1 MGGIS
6 YIDRG
11 THSVVQGGKFKLE
24 YSLGDDDIEN
34 ILQDKVRIIS
44 NTELHAF
51 KGNLDQ
57 LLEPFGYFILLY
69 ESKRGYGHWI
79 AVIKMGEDLVEV
91 FDSYGIF
98 KPDEELDN
106 INVTFKRQSKQDYP
120 YLRRLLYDSGY
131 RVEYNN
137 YPLQSED
144 PEVATCGRYAVT
156 RILLR
161 DLALKEYVAS
171 LRGVK
176 GMSPDDVVT
185 YLTNMIMKKLKM
197 S

>member
-1 MGGIS
+1 MA
-6 YIDRG
+6 D
-11 THSVVQGGKFKLE
+11 KFELG
-24 YSLGDDDIEN
+24 YSLGDDDIEK
-34 ILQDKVRIIS
+34 LLLDKVKIIS
-44 NTELHAF
+44 NTELHSF
-51 KGNLDQ
+51 SGTLDE
-57 LLEPFGYFILLY
+57 LLEPYGYFILLY
-69 ESKRGYGHWI
+69 ESKKGYGHWI
-79 AVIKMGEDLVEV
+79 AVIKRKPDLVEV
-91 FDSYGIF
+91 FDSYGTF

-106 INVTFKRQSKQDYP
+106 INVSFKRQSKQDYP

-161 DLALKEYVAS
+161 DLSLKEYVAS
-171 LRGVK
+171 LRGIK

-185 YLTNMIMKKLKM
+185 YLTNSIMKKLKM